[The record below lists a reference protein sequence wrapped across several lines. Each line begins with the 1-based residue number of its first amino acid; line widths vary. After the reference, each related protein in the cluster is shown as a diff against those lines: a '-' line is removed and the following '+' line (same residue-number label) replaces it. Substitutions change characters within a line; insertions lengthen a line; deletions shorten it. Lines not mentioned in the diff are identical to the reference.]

1 MNECQISPCDYIKE
15 VDMGLTETLK
25 IYGSRIK
32 ILNQRHHHHHHHH
45 HHVRK
50 GGLGVLPPM
59 STKAKAA

>member
-1 MNECQISPCDYIKE
+1 ME
-15 VDMGLTETLK
+15 LTETLK